1 MRRNAKRRPRRRVAV
16 VLGALLVIG
25 AGAVTAGAV
34 TAVTLVRTHCDLDV
48 LRPVGIGQN
57 TFVYAADGTSLGSIP
72 AERNRQP
79 VPLVDISPWMRRAT
93 IAVEDRRF
101 YRHSGVDYEG
111 IARALWRDL
120 TEGEIV
126 EGGSTLTQQL
136 VRNLY
141 ISRER
146 TVTRKLRE
154 ACLAVQLNRDWTK
167 QRILRAWLNIVYFG
181 NRAYGV
187 EAAAQT
193 YFSKPARDLNLRE
206 AALLAGLPQAPST
219 YDPFAD
225 PAAAL
230 ARRNVV
236 LQAMLDNGDIKPAQY
251 RWAVRSS
258 NLRLRPGELYSRIRE
273 PYFFGYVRDELIRH
287 YGANTVRSGGL
298 RVYTTINPRFQ
309 RAAEVSIRE
318 TLDEP
323 GDPASAVVS
332 INPANGAIR
341 AMTAVTPG
349 RKYEFNFAA
358 QARRQAGST
367 FKMFVLATAVLKHI
381 DPSSTYYVSAPYFY
395 QPDPNVPAWEV
406 STYDHSYSGWTS
418 IRNATIRSDN
428 TVFAQLTVDVG
439 PENVAATARRMGV
452 RTPLLAVPSL
462 GLGSIAIS
470 PLDLASGYA
479 TLAGRGVY
487 SRPMAIRRVV
497 LPGDREDTSA
507 GWGEPRRRRVMSEG
521 EAYVVTKIL
530 EENIQYGTGTGAAFG
545 RPAAGKTGTTD
556 DHADAWFAGYTPDLT
571 SVVWVGYPQG
581 EIPMESVHG
590 ISVSGGSFPAEIWRL
605 FMQRA
610 LGESEPLDWVEPA
623 ELPEWEPWQ
632 RGEDVLG
639 YDPYAKPETTEE
651 TTTEEEPAEPP
662 PPPTPPPPPPA
673 TPD

>member
-1 MRRNAKRRPRRRVAV
+1 MAV
-16 VLGALLVIG
+16 VVSVLLAVG

-34 TAVTLVRTHCDLDV
+34 TAVSLVRDHCDLDV

-154 ACLAVQLNRDWTK
+154 ACLAVQLNREWSK

-187 EAAAQT
+187 EAASQT
-193 YFSKPARDLNLRE
+193 YFSKPARELNLRE
-206 AALLAGLPQAPST
+206 AAMLAGLPQAPST

-230 ARRNVV
+230 ARRNLV
-236 LQAMLDNGDIKPAQY
+236 LQAMLDNGDITRAQY
-251 RWAVRSS
+251 RWAIKSS
-258 NLRLRPGELYSRIRE
+258 GLRLRPGELYSHIRE
-273 PYFFGYVRDELIRH
+273 PYFFGYVRDELIKH

-309 RAAEVSIRE
+309 RAAEISIRE
-318 TLDEP
+318 SLDEP
-323 GDPASAVVS
+323 GDPASALVS

-349 RKYEFNFAA
+349 RKYEFNFVA

-367 FKMFVLATAVLKHI
+367 FKMFVLATAVMKKI
-381 DPSSTYYVSAPYFY
+381 DPSSTFYVSAPYFY

-418 IRNATIRSDN
+418 IENATIRSDN
-428 TVFAQLTVDVG
+428 SVFAQLTVDVG
-439 PENVAATARRMGV
+439 PDNVAATARRMGV

-470 PLDLASGYA
+470 PLDLA
-479 TLAGRGVY
+479 GRGVY
-487 SRPMAIRRVV
+487 SRPMAIRKVI

-530 EENIQYGTGTGAAFG
+530 EENVQYGTGTGAALI

-556 DHADAWFAGYTPDLT
+556 DHADAWFAGFTPDLT
-571 SVVWVGYPQG
+571 TVVWVGYPQG

-610 LGESEPLDWVEPA
+610 LWESEPLDWVVPA
-623 ELPEWEPWQ
+623 ELPEWVPWE
-632 RGEDVLG
+632 RGHDVLS
-639 YDPYAKPETTEE
+639 YDPYAKPAREEKETTEE
-651 TTTEEEPAEPP
+651 TTTEEQPAE
-662 PPPTPPPPPPA
+662 PTPPPPPPA
-673 TPD
+673 ATPE